1 MSVIWDVRDGELVTV
16 QSPYKEAREQ
26 ASWWE
31 NIFSLIKSGT
41 ETWDTLVQSGLIK
54 PKPETALP
62 TVGGKMEKVY
72 DIWVEYSIPFSVLW
86 VPGVT
91 WRHHAK
97 VKKQLDDVR
106 IKQIWISTDRKSPIQ
121 LIAIFKNGKRNTT
134 RKGKKRAC

>member
-54 PKPETALP
+54 PTSETALP
-62 TVGGKMEKVY
+62 IVSEMKE
-72 DIWVEYSIPFSVLW
+72 VELSETPTPKPWKLPWWLIPSVLAIGAGA
-86 VPGVT
+86 VI
-91 WRHHAK
+91 WR
-97 VKKQLDDVR
+97 LM
-106 IKQIWISTDRKSPIQ
+106 
-121 LIAIFKNGKRNTT
+121 G
-134 RKGKKRAC
+134 RKGRK